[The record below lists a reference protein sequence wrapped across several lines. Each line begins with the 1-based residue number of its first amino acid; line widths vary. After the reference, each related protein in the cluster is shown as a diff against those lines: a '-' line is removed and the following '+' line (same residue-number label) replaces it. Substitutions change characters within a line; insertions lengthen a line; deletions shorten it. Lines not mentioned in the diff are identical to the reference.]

1 MSEPTMEEVAAMRV
15 AADLAPV
22 LPVIEDQIKRMADT
36 TISDA
41 MKAIREGSL
50 TPERAVSLWM
60 EMHSYQRLSKRL
72 IEKAAYRAN

>member
-1 MSEPTMEEVAAMRV
+1 MSEPTMEEAAAIAVAY
-15 AADLAPV
+15 DLAPV
-22 LPVIEDQIKRMADT
+22 MPVIEDQIKRMADT

-41 MKAIREGSL
+41 MKAIREGTL

-72 IEKAAYRAN
+72 IEKSTIRPR